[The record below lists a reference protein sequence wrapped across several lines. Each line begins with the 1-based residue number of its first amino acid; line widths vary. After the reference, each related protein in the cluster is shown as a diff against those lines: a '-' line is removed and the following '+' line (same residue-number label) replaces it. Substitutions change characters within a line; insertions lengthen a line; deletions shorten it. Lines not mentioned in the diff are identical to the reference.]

1 MISPVTTGRLLH
13 VDAFATAPFAG
24 NPAAVLVLDQ
34 EPDEEFGPR
43 AGAELNQP
51 ATAIV
56 WPAGAPGRF
65 GLRWFTATRE
75 LALCG
80 HGTLAAARV
89 LLDGG
94 AAVDGRIHFDTAAGP
109 LEARAAG
116 EWVELRFPRLP
127 LEPLLDASAADA
139 SPADAADGEAV
150 LGEAIQGLLDVPVTE
165 MLRNDLDVLAV
176 LGSPGDVRRARP
188 DQVALG
194 RLPVRGLIITAAG
207 DDGPRPGPGPDGQ
220 RPGGPAADGQ
230 EPGGPAADGQ
240 EPGGGRPDGRE
251 PVPGAD
257 FVSRFFSPATGVGED
272 AVTGSAHCALGPY
285 WIARLGRQPL
295 LGRQLSA
302 RGGLVQV
309 AEDGDRVLLSG
320 PAVVLSEGTWRLPA
334 AGHPAR

>member
-1 MISPVTTGRLLH
+1 MMKHVTTGRLLH

-65 GLRWFTATRE
+65 RLRWFTATAE

-94 AAVDGRIHFDTAAGP
+94 AGVDGRICFDTASGP
-109 LEARAAG
+109 LEARTAG
-116 EWVELRFPRLP
+116 EWVELRLPRLP
-127 LEPLLDASAADA
+127 LEPLLDAAAADA

-150 LGEAIQGLLDVPVTE
+150 LGEAVRGLLDVPVTE
-165 MLRNDLDVLAV
+165 MLRNDLDVMAV
-176 LGSPGDVRRARP
+176 LRSAGDVRRARP
-188 DQVALG
+188 DLVALG

-207 DDGPRPGPGPDGQ
+207 DEGPPPGPGPDGQ
-220 RPGGPAADGQ
+220 RPDGQ
-230 EPGGPAADGQ
+230 GPDAH
-240 EPGGGRPDGRE
+240 GRDRGPSRS
-251 PVPGAD
+251 D

-285 WIARLGRQPL
+285 WIARLGLQPL

-302 RGGLVQV
+302 RGGLLQV
-309 AEDGDRVLLSG
+309 AEDGDRVVLSG
-320 PAVVLSEGTWRLPA
+320 PALVLSEGTWRLPA
-334 AGHPAR
+334 ARKESR

>member
-1 MISPVTTGRLLH
+1 MTTGRLLH

-34 EPDEEFGPR
+34 EPDEDFGPR

-56 WPAGAPGRF
+56 WPAGPPGRF
-65 GLRWFTATRE
+65 GLRWFTATGE
-75 LALCG
+75 LVLCG

-89 LLDGG
+89 LLDSG
-94 AAVDGRIHFDTAAGP
+94 ADVDGLICFDTASGP

-116 EWVELRFPRLP
+116 EWVELRLPRLP
-127 LEPLLDASAADA
+127 LVPLLDAAAADA

-150 LGEAIQGLLDVPVTE
+150 LGEAVRGLLDVPVTQL
-165 MLRNDLDVLAV
+165 LRNELDVLAV
-176 LGSPGDVRRARP
+176 LRSPAEVRGARP
-188 DQVALG
+188 DLAALG

-207 DDGPRPGPGPDGQ
+207 HETS
-220 RPGGPAADGQ
+220 PGGPGLDGQ
-230 EPGGPAADGQ
+230 GPGGWGAGDGA
-240 EPGGGRPDGRE
+240 PS
-251 PVPGAD
+251 PGAD
-257 FVSRFFSPATGVGED
+257 FVSRFFSPATGAGED

-309 AEDGDRVLLSG
+309 AEDGDRVVLSG
-320 PAVVLSEGTWRLPA
+320 PALVLSEGTWRLPA
-334 AGHPAR
+334 AGKESG